1 MADGVERKPS
11 LSVVVVVYNMP
22 REAPRTLLSL
32 SATYQRHINADD
44 YEVIVVDNGSNPPF
58 DPNEIA
64 GLSGNFR
71 LIRIDPAPPSP
82 AQAINRGL
90 AEARGDIIGVMID
103 GARIVTP
110 GLLHFARHGAG
121 LYDKAVVATLGWY
134 LGNDFQRS
142 SIQCELCRTSTALF
156 PLARMLCSTSSI
168 GPVTVIA
175 CSKSAPWTNPPWMDG
190 FSRLENR
197 MACFC
202 DASYGS

>member
-1 MADGVERKPS
+1 MLLFPRSKRSGAHNHGKRKAQLADGVERKPS

-32 SATYQRHINADD
+32 SATYQRHIDADD

-90 AEARGDIIGVMID
+90 AEARSRCNPRMVS
-103 GARIVTP
+103 RI
-110 GLLHFARHGAG
+110 
-121 LYDKAVVATLGWY
+121 
-134 LGNDFQRS
+134 
-142 SIQCELCRTSTALF
+142 
-156 PLARMLCSTSSI
+156 
-168 GPVTVIA
+168 
-175 CSKSAPWTNPPWMDG
+175 
-190 FSRLENR
+190 
-197 MACFC
+197 
-202 DASYGS
+202 